1 MGLPIINIRSYTYA
15 MARPNNDGR
24 HLNLLREH
32 FAQEKVLPSYAKL
45 GQLWGFR
52 GKAGA
57 YQVVK
62 RLVSA
67 GYLERTQSRR
77 LAPTD
82 RFYELPKLDDTV
94 RAGLIESTSWSGG
107 VEPHSLNNLLIEW
120 PTRTVLVPIRGDS
133 MIEAGVLDG
142 DTAVVERTESADS
155 GDFVVA
161 LIDGQYTL
169 KELRYDGRQP
179 VLVPH
184 NKEYETIRPQQD
196 LQILGVVKGIVRRY
210 RRVCKYA
217 GRQGET
223 K

>member
-1 MGLPIINIRSYTYA
+1 MELLIISRRSYTNA
-15 MARPNNDGR
+15 MARPNNDYR

-32 FAQEKVLPSYAKL
+32 YAREKVLPSYAKL
-45 GQLWGFR
+45 GQLWGF

-62 RLVSA
+62 RLISA
-67 GYLERTQSRR
+67 GYLERTQGRR

-82 RFYELPKLDDTV
+82 QFYELPKLDDTV
-94 RAGLIESTSWSGG
+94 RAGLTECTSWSGG
-107 VEPHSLNNLLIEW
+107 VEFLSLDRLLIER

-142 DTAVVERTESADS
+142 DTAVVERTENPDS

-161 LIDGQYTL
+161 LVDGQYTL
-169 KELRYDGRQP
+169 KEFRYEGRRP

-184 NKEYETIRPQQD
+184 NKEYEIIRPQQE

-210 RRVCKYA
+210 KCA

-223 K
+223 T